1 MAERLILQEQKSVT
15 YIPVQTLLMR
25 IQALAG

>member
-1 MAERLILQEQKSVT
+1 MAEILILQEQKSVK

-25 IQALAG
+25 IHALAG